1 MKLSQSRG
9 FLRIVS
15 EILPDGI
22 FYRERGLLS
31 SHESKIPFEHIADDS
46 IRTFH
51 VPRLYLFISL
61 FFALAF
67 GYRLIR
73 FLNTNTVSVPSLV
86 WSGIL
91 FVVPALGTWIQS
103 PHYIGYPTSRGGAGC
118 SSSTQRARQTRTI
131 TCSRSSKPRSDIFAS
146 STGERPRCS
155 PRKRGRPPSI
165 VSLGQHPRKE
175 LSARFEPNRRHGQSC
190 PFLEQMTSPGPER
203 FPCSIR

>member
-9 FLRIVS
+9 FLRIDS

-31 SHESKIPFEHIADDS
+31 SHESKIPFDHIADDL

-91 FVVPALGTWIQS
+91 FLAPALGTWMQS
-103 PHYIGYPTSRGGAGC
+103 PHYIGYVTSRGGLFFFDTKGAGDPNDYL
-118 SSSTQRARQTRTI
+118 QQIQQAKERYLRIQDGRATEMQ
-131 TCSRSSKPRSDIFAS
+131 SEDKKGDPR
-146 STGERPRCS
+146 
-155 PRKRGRPPSI
+155 PSF
-165 VSLGQHPRKE
+165 H
-175 LSARFEPNRRHGQSC
+175 
-190 PFLEQMTSPGPER
+190 
-203 FPCSIR
+203 

>member
-9 FLRIVS
+9 FLRIDS

-31 SHESKIPFEHIADDS
+31 SHESKIPFEHIADDL
-46 IRTFH
+46 IRAFH

-91 FVVPALGTWIQS
+91 FVVPALGTWMQS
-103 PHYIGYPTSRGGAGC
+103 PHYIGYPTSRGGLFFFDTKGAADPNEYLQQIQQAKERYLRIQHG
-118 SSSTQRARQTRTI
+118 RAT
-131 TCSRSSKPRSDIFAS
+131 
-146 STGERPRCS
+146 EM
-155 PRKRGRPPSI
+155 
-165 VSLGQHPRKE
+165 
-175 LSARFEPNRRHGQSC
+175 QS
-190 PFLEQMTSPGPER
+190 EEKKGGPGPS
-203 FPCSIR
+203 FH

>member
-9 FLRIVS
+9 FLRIDS

-31 SHESKIPFEHIADDS
+31 SHESKIPFEHIADDL

-91 FVVPALGTWIQS
+91 FVVPALGTWMQS
-103 PHYIGYPTSRGGAGC
+103 PHYIGYLTSRAGC
-118 SSSTQRARQTRTI
+118 SSSTQRARQNRTS

-155 PRKRGRPPSI
+155 PRKKKAALVHRFIRTASSRGTEPLRC
-165 VSLGQHPRKE
+165 GQP
-175 LSARFEPNRRHGQSC
+175 
-190 PFLEQMTSPGPER
+190 
-203 FPCSIR
+203 